1 MPIKSTDGELPSST
15 EKPCIRAASREA
27 RQEAHAFVVCRGGGS
42 ERAHQ
47 QHPRQKRRFKGEEAE
62 KGHARLLVLARPDVD
77 HHEGERGAEKGRR
90 RDEGRRRAHERAA
103 EAEHEREVDRA
114 AAEGALLEKAAV
126 AGEKEH
132 VEEEVDAE
140 RAEEE
145 KVGKQPPQL
154 QLEDD
159 ELQIKVE

>member
-77 HHEGERGAEKGRR
+77 HHEGERRAEKGRR
-90 RDEGRRRAHERAA
+90 RDDRRREAHQRAA
-103 EAEHEREVDRA
+103 KREHQRKVGGA
-114 AAEGALLEKAAV
+114 AAKVVLLEQSAV
-126 AGEKEH
+126 AREEEH

-145 KVGKQPPQL
+145 KVGKKPPQL

-159 ELQIKVE
+159 EL